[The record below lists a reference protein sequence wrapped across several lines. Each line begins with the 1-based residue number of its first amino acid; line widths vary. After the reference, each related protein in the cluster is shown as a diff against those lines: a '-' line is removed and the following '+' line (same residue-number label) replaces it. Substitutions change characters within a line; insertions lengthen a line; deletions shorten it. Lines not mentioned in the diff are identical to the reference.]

1 MVQCNVFLSF
11 HLCAAYVAT
20 IFLNAT
26 FFSKAYMNGKLIGVG
41 NIRLNEIYHGW
52 SCGWSLYVC
61 WQKIKRN
68 CIKSM

>member
-20 IFLNAT
+20 FFLNAT
-26 FFSKAYMNGKLIGVG
+26 FSKAYMNGKLIGVG

-52 SCGWSLYVC
+52 NCAWSLYVC
-61 WQKIKRN
+61 
-68 CIKSM
+68 